1 MLTKLIAKYC
11 PVDGVDPSDL
21 QVLKIKLVV
30 KVPPLNGGWL
40 LNRGSLKIRIIFNRR
55 ITLV

>member
-11 PVDGVDPSDL
+11 TVDGVDPSDL

-30 KVPPLNGGWL
+30 KVPAQWRLAAQQRFVKNPHNL
-40 LNRGSLKIRIIFNRR
+40 
-55 ITLV
+55 